1 MKHSRSLVPAAALL
15 LSLFMSPAWSV
26 TPMAITDTVT
36 VGGTEWAQVNLI
48 HDVSWNEV
56 EAVCTGG
63 VCASGSVL
71 SGWDLTGWTWASAS
85 AVGDLFHVLTDGAH
99 PGGVAEVIEAG
110 SAWGALWK
118 TSFHFNPT
126 YSGPDLAYI
135 WGLSSTTTASNEEV
149 ILPFIL
155 DATLAGDSDKATS
168 ELTSYKD
175 DRAPGLG
182 VWLYRP
188 VASVPEPSAYGML
201 LLGLGMIGWVA
212 RRRA

>member
-36 VGGTEWAQVNLI
+36 VGGTEWAQVNLF
-48 HDVSWNEV
+48 HDLSWNEV
-56 EAVCTGG
+56 EAVCPGG
-63 VCASGSVL
+63 VCASGSAL
-71 SGWDLTGWTWASAS
+71 GGWDLTGWTWASAS

-99 PGGVAEVIEAG
+99 PGGVAEVREAG
-110 SAWGALWK
+110 SAWGALWM
-118 TSFHFNPT
+118 TTYHFNPT
-126 YSGPDLAYI
+126 YSDPDIAYI
-135 WGLSSTTTASNEEV
+135 WGLSSSITVSSEA

-155 DATLAGDSDKATS
+155 DFALASEKDFATS
-168 ELTSYKD
+168 ELTSFKD
-175 DRAPGLG
+175 DNAPGLG

-188 VASVPEPSAYGML
+188 VASVPEPSAYAML
-201 LLGLGMIGWVA
+201 LLGLGVIGWAA